1 MKNENYLTIQGWMR
15 NDLNLKGNELMVY
28 ALIYGFSQDKESCFT
43 GSVGYIAEWI
53 GSTKQTV
60 HNILRSL
67 LDKNMIDKQES
78 YHNGIKFCSYKAIL
92 PPVKKF
98 DSAVKNFDR
107 GSQKILPNN
116 IDDTINKKIE
126 CIIDYLNTKLGT
138 KYRASTKATKDVI
151 KARLKEK
158 FTVEDFK
165 TVIDKKAEQWK
176 GTPMEEFLRPQT
188 LFGTKFESYL
198 NQTIV
203 KEEKKQ
209 EPIVPRSKAYKE
221 FEPEPEIEAVEM
233 PDDVREN
240 YNRFMNG
247 L

>member
-1 MKNENYLTIQGWMR
+1 
-15 NDLNLKGNELMVY
+15 
-28 ALIYGFSQDKESCFT
+28 
-43 GSVGYIAEWI
+43 
-53 GSTKQTV
+53 
-60 HNILRSL
+60 
-67 LDKNMIDKQES
+67 MIDKQES
-78 YHNGIKFCSYKAIL
+78 YHNGIKFCSHKAIL

-165 TVIDKKAEQWK
+165 TVIDKKTEQWK

-209 EPIVPRSKAYKE
+209 EQIVPRSKAYRE